1 MPDVAIAVVA
11 ESSDSAV
18 TQILARHPHIA
29 EVRGGGGPGLR
40 FWVGTWAREVSSGRP
55 HLDVAGLVELMDNNP
70 LVCAD
75 AAGVPDASST
85 LALIA
90 LGPLIRAGLLADS
103 PTFITNAPTDEDKV
117 SAFLEKEGWPGGIVC
132 RQEDQDLGSV
142 YAGTVIAEV
151 TTPDRLED
159 LDDLY
164 EEAYGRSF
172 YVRRDETSQWDT
184 ELVQGKPLAL
194 FRLRITVDHPQSLLT
209 VQVMADKNGKCGAA
223 QLVHAM
229 NVMAGF
235 EETLGIDGV

>member
-1 MPDVAIAVVA
+1 MPDLATAVVA
-11 ESSDSAV
+11 ESSDSV
-18 TQILARHPHIA
+18 VVKILARHPHIA
-29 EVRGGGGPGLR
+29 EVREGGGPGLR
-40 FWVGTWAREVSSGRP
+40 FWQGNWAREVSSGRL
-55 HLDVAGLVELMDNNP
+55 HLEVAGLVELMDNNP

-75 AAGVPDASST
+75 RASVPDASST

-90 LGPLIRAGLLADS
+90 LGPLIRAGLLAES
-103 PTFITNAPTDEDKV
+103 PTFITNAPTDEDRV
-117 SAFLEKEGWPGGIVC
+117 SAFLSKEGWAAGIVC
-132 RQEDQDLGSV
+132 RQEEQELGSV
-142 YAGTVIAEV
+142 YAGTIIAEIV
-151 TTPDRLED
+151 TPDRLDD

-172 YVRRDETSQWDT
+172 YVRRDETSPWDI
-184 ELVQGKPLAL
+184 ERVHGKALAL
-194 FRLRITVDHPQSLLT
+194 FRMRISVDQPHSLLT

>member
-1 MPDVAIAVVA
+1 VPDLALAVIA
-11 ESSDSAV
+11 ESSDPAV
-18 TQILARHPHIA
+18 IGILARHPHVA
-29 EVRGGGGPGLR
+29 EAREGGGPGLR
-40 FWVGTWAREVSSGRP
+40 FWPRDWAREVCSGRP

-75 AAGVPDASST
+75 EASVPDAAST

-103 PTFITNAPTDEDKV
+103 PTFITNAPTDEDRV
-117 SAFLEKEGWPGGIVC
+117 SAFLQKEGWGGGIVT

-142 YAGTVIAEV
+142 YAGSIIAEIH
-151 TTPDRLED
+151 TPSRLED

-172 YVRRDETSQWDT
+172 YVRRDETSAWDT
-184 ELVQGKPLAL
+184 ELVQGKSLGL
-194 FRLRITVDHPQSLLT
+194 FRLRITVDQPHSLLT
-209 VQVMADKNGKCGAA
+209 VQVMADKHGKCGAA